1 MTEKECTVFSLWF
14 GSSACMCLQ
23 EWKCKVR
30 GTEEG
35 NRNLQMQ
42 MLWSRHENK
51 GSAAESEPNKGT
63 SQTITANSASFT
75 VNTPAFCCW
84 VAWNLKSSA
93 ISSHAFHLSDSREW
107 KQTAEER
114 DTFSS
119 AAQLLCPVG
128 KWRPKWNTLDKKKP
142 VCVCGEASP
151 VGICFWKKN
160 TMSQVHFAGHHWV
173 GESFAIQELDCWVV
187 VRNRFRLGSG
197 LGSGG
202 LPDICNTVVFTG

>member
-107 KQTAEER
+107 KQTAEAT

-119 AAQLLCPVG
+119 AAQLLWPVG

-142 VCVCGEASP
+142 VCVCVSGEASP
-151 VGICFWKKN
+151 VGICFWKKIQCHRYIL
-160 TMSQVHFAGHHWV
+160 QVTTEWV
-173 GESFAIQELDCWVV
+173 SHLRFKNWIVEL
-187 VRNRFRLGSG
+187 
-197 LGSGG
+197 
-202 LPDICNTVVFTG
+202 

>member
-142 VCVCGEASP
+142 VCVCVCVWWGFTCGHLFLKKKYNVTGTFCRSP
-151 VGICFWKKN
+151 LSGWVICDSRIGLLSCSYK
-160 TMSQVHFAGHHWV
+160 QVQ
-173 GESFAIQELDCWVV
+173 IRIRRITRYL
-187 VRNRFRLGSG
+187 
-197 LGSGG
+197 
-202 LPDICNTVVFTG
+202 